1 VICVTGSIAS
11 KEANMSRG
19 NAVMQQ
25 QYQRPVGN
33 EESDMSS
40 ALSCLG
46 ADARFIASENEKNI
60 QSTTSL
66 VASTVTS
73 KRTRFRN
80 VKTITRNGRA
90 TPQSILEWYR
100 ILRVHYHWPL
110 FQAIRFAL
118 WLSR

>member
-1 VICVTGSIAS
+1 MTW
-11 KEANMSRG
+11 G

-25 QYQRPVGN
+25 QYQRLVGN

-40 ALSCLG
+40 APSCLG
-46 ADARFIASENEKNI
+46 ADARFISSENEKNT

-73 KRTRFRN
+73 KRSRFRN
-80 VKTITRNGRA
+80 VETIIRTSRG